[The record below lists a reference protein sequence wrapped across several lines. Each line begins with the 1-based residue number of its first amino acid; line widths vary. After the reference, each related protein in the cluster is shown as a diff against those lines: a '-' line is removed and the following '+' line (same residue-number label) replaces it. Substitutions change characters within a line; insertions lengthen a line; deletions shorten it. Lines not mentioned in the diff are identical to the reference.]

1 MKLGLWGEH
10 QAANAALAVA
20 CVELLQDQGLRIADE
35 AVQAGLANVQWP
47 ARMEIVGYQPLVV
60 LDCAHNVASAQALV
74 ETLRTSFPPTES
86 ESHEPG
92 KDGSKDDLRPGI
104 LGKRVLIF
112 AGSNDKDLAGM
123 LKALSS
129 SFDHVF
135 LTRYSHSPR
144 AVEPERLGEILKDQ
158 SPMPFTICHAPADA
172 WASAFCI
179 SRADDLICITGSV
192 FLAGELRPTVMRD
205 CHRSVS
211 GDGKA

>member
-1 MKLGLWGEH
+1 
-10 QAANAALAVA
+10 
-20 CVELLQDQGLRIADE
+20 
-35 AVQAGLANVQWP
+35 
-47 ARMEIVGYQPLVV
+47 MEIVGYQPLVV

-86 ESHEPG
+86 ESHEPS
-92 KDGSKDDLRPGI
+92 KDGSMAKDGLRSGI
-104 LGKRVLIF
+104 LGQRVLIF
-112 AGSNDKDLAGM
+112 AGSSDKDLAGM

-144 AVEPERLGEILKDQ
+144 AVEPERLGEILKEQ
-158 SPMPFTICHAPADA
+158 SPMPFTICRTPAEA
-172 WASAFCI
+172 WASALSI
-179 SRADDLICITGSV
+179 SRTDDLICITGSV
-192 FLAGELRPTVMRD
+192 FLAGELRPLVMRD